1 MLFTFIFIDFISKS
15 YQQWIIT
22 IKISWIDHYTD
33 PIWKLQSY
41 GIEKER
47 IYIVCSPNYS
57 ENALHNESGIYDMN
71 TWLQLSGVYNTLECQ
86 RHDNQQS
93 ILNSKW
99 LLTKESCWAPSNS
112 RKVNPLPFT
121 ILWKK
126 ISMKDF
132 LKINFRPSKPRW
144 IFVIWFHE
152 FHILLVYNPYKEF

>member
-1 MLFTFIFIDFISKS
+1 MAIISI
-15 YQQWIIT
+15 QFENCQVMA
-22 IKISWIDHYTD
+22 
-33 PIWKLQSY
+33 
-41 GIEKER
+41 EKER
-47 IYIVCSPNYS
+47 ICIVCSPNYS
-57 ENALHNESGIYDMN
+57 ENALHNEPGIYDMN

-112 RKVNPLPFT
+112 RKVNPLAS
-121 ILWKK
+121 LHCSLKK
-126 ISMKDF
+126 DFNERF